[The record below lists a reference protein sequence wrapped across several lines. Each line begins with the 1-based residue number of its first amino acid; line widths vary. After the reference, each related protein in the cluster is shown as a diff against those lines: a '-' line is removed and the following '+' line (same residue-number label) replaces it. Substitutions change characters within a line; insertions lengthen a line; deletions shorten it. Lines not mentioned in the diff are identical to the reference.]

1 MKTSSFVLSRLLSA
15 GALSVICLLALSLTA
30 QAKGPPSFAHNRG
43 KASKS
48 QHSQQSQPTYS
59 DARARQV
66 YSSHP
71 RSGFTLSFG
80 SGYAGSGYYYGPPNS
95 PYYYQRSDV
104 RYYAT
109 RNLAP
114 REYYSHSVYR
124 GNSVSSAVQREL
136 ARLGFYQGY
145 IDGQIGPQSRR
156 AIIRFQQSRGLRPTG
171 AITPSLLHSL
181 GLQ

>member
-1 MKTSSFVLSRLLSA
+1 MKTSSFVLSRLLST
-15 GALSVICLLALSLTA
+15 GALSMICLLALPLTA
-30 QAKGPPSFAHNRG
+30 EAKGPPPFAHNRG

-48 QHSQQSQPTYS
+48 QQSGQRGY
-59 DARARQV
+59 DDRARQV

-114 REYYSHSVYR
+114 REYYGNAGYQGRSV
-124 GNSVSSAVQREL
+124 GSAVQQAL
-136 ARLGFYQGY
+136 AQRGFYQGY

-156 AIIRFQQSRGLRPTG
+156 AIYRYQQSRGLRPTG